1 MESLHNEVSKL
12 KSKHEP
18 KESPTSQYH
27 RTIQKALTFRNE
39 PIKWIYVTPD
49 KNKSNNTNGEYVPV
63 FIIQNKKPII
73 VADAYG
79 DYHEIRTPAI
89 LLDSPIFETEQ
100 DIARIIHSLKTMC
113 ANTEWKTNMCD
124 A

>member
-27 RTIQKALTFRNE
+27 RVIQKALNFRNP
-39 PIKWIYVTPD
+39 PIKWMYVSD
-49 KNKSNNTNGEYVPV
+49 KKKSKNANGEYIPV
-63 FIIQNKKPII
+63 FIIQDKNPII

-79 DYHEIRTPAI
+79 EYHEIRTPAV
-89 LLDSPIFETEQ
+89 LLDSPIFETAE
-100 DIARIIHSLKTMC
+100 DIAKI
-113 ANTEWKTNMCD
+113 
-124 A
+124 